1 MNLDC
6 TIENV
11 RFELLDTVPLLRSA
25 IVSRVYK
32 YLTSSI
38 LQESI
43 QAKCFL
49 LSVAFKLFSP
59 EALDAWT
66 EPIKPCRLTLH
77 SPMRPDGLDQG
88 YKNRPILF
96 KFGENR
102 RNRTGPNLKTV
113 ENIVH
118 CFKIS
123 EKDKNQEK
131 ICKKLDQIL
140 RLRVNFFL

>member
-1 MNLDC
+1 
-6 TIENV
+6 V
-11 RFELLDTVPLLRSA
+11 LL
-25 IVSRVYK
+25 SRVYK

-88 YKNRPILF
+88 YKNRLILF

-123 EKDKNQEK
+123 EKDKNQQKK
-131 ICKKLDQIL
+131 ICKKTRSNSKVTGEEIFVKPDCLGW
-140 RLRVNFFL
+140 

>member
-1 MNLDC
+1 M
-6 TIENV
+6 
-11 RFELLDTVPLLRSA
+11 
-25 IVSRVYK
+25 
-32 YLTSSI
+32 SSI

-43 QAKCFL
+43 QVKCFL

-66 EPIKPCRLTLH
+66 EPIKLCRLTLH
-77 SPMRPDGLDQG
+77 SPMRLDELDQS
-88 YKNRPILF
+88 YKNRSILF

-140 RLRVNFFL
+140 RLRVKFFL